1 MRPSGWWRGLLGLG
15 EKKPNQDEDPVEED
29 SKATQEA
36 LHCLDSVIAKLSEG
50 PTEAEALWGN
60 WGAVA
65 SQRAHTLEASSQV
78 EGISRATL
86 RIQSDNQQVVSLTLH
101 FGEDS
106 GIRFSALESRMAE
119 RLPAPP
125 PSRPDS
131 CTHHFR
137 VKGSETHPI
146 QLKAQVQTKPGRNA
160 TKRAPVLWVRL
171 YPAD

>member
-1 MRPSGWWRGLLGLG
+1 MIPSEWWRRILGSG
-15 EKKPNQDEDPVEED
+15 DKKPNQDEDPVEED

-36 LHCLDSVIAKLSEG
+36 LHCLDSVIVKLSEG

-78 EGISRATL
+78 AGISQATI
-86 RIQSDNQQVVSLTLH
+86 RVESDNQKVVSITLH
-101 FGEDS
+101 FSEDS
-106 GIRFSALESRMAE
+106 GLRFSDLESRMAE
-119 RLPAPP
+119 PIPAPP

-131 CTHHFR
+131 CAHHFR

-146 QLKAQVQTKPGRNA
+146 QLKAQVQTKPGRSA
-160 TKRAPVLWVRL
+160 TKRAPVLWVKL
-171 YPAD
+171 YPAG